1 MRPIAPLA
9 PLVRFTALLVLVASA
24 AGAALAHGD
33 EASADLH
40 VGYAYDS
47 CYIDLHPELS
57 TADFRQ
63 FSREFADAG
72 AFLPLAGATS
82 LGRGHVTF
90 GLSLN
95 QTFLDDTTPQ
105 WNETFTHPGED
116 HYLGQ
121 PGLPVLQ
128 TRVGLSER
136 VDGEL
141 MVTGDPQS
149 NWAIAG
155 LGARRLLVLESER
168 APVSLSARGTWTH
181 LLGADELNHDSA
193 TMELLASRRFGRF
206 TPFAGA
212 GLTGS
217 LATEEADDVSLD
229 RALSV
234 GARGALGAEL
244 AVGPLRLSGQA
255 MLASVPSVA
264 LMVGGAI

>member
-1 MRPIAPLA
+1 MRALASIASSALTFAAA
-9 PLVRFTALLVLVASA
+9 PAW
-24 AGAALAHGD
+24 AHGD
-33 EASADLH
+33 QAAADLH
-40 VGYAYDS
+40 VGYAFDS
-47 CYIDLHPELS
+47 CYIDLHPELGA
-57 TADFRQ
+57 ADFRQ

-72 AFLPLAGATS
+72 AFLPLAGAPT
-82 LGRGHVTF
+82 LGRGHVAF

-116 HYLGQ
+116 HFLGQ

-128 TRVGLSER
+128 GRAGLGER

-168 APVSLSARGTWTH
+168 APVSLSARATWTH
-181 LLGADELNHDSA
+181 LLGADELNHESA
-193 TMELLASRRFGRF
+193 TLELLASRRFGRF
-206 TPFAGA
+206 TPFAAA
-212 GLTGS
+212 GLTGA
-217 LATEEADDVSLD
+217 LATEQADDVALD
-229 RALSV
+229 RALSA

-255 MLASVPSVA
+255 MFASVPSVA
-264 LMVGGAI
+264 LLVGGAL